1 MSNPKDT
8 WIVNVPNDLKPELL
22 GQIIDIFEDFLSDKG
37 ISVDDIPN
45 PEREEEDDC
54 SAIIYGN
61 DYDVLADKIASV
73 LGFER

>member
-37 ISVDDIPN
+37 ITADDIPN
-45 PEREEEDDC
+45 PDRDDTEDA
-54 SAIIYGN
+54 AIIYGN
-61 DYDVLADKIASV
+61 DYDKLADKIASV
-73 LGFER
+73 LEFER